1 MSLFDDIDRLILN
14 QLQGGFPISPQPFAE
29 CADHLGMDERTLLAR
44 IDRLIRENIATR
56 FGPMYQIEKLGGA
69 FTLAAIKVP
78 EDRFDAVAAQVNA
91 FQEVA
96 HNYQRDHEF
105 NMWFVLA
112 TDTPTRIAD
121 TLARIESA
129 TGLKVF
135 NMPKEK
141 EYFIG
146 ARFSA

>member
-14 QLQGGFPISPQPFAE
+14 QLQGGFPISPRPFAE

>member
-1 MSLFDDIDRLILN
+1 MSPLSDIDRDILN
-14 QLQGGFPISPQPFAE
+14 QLQGDFPISSMPFAE
-29 CADHLGMDERTLLAR
+29 SAAHLGIEESQLLAR
-44 IDRLIRENIATR
+44 IENLIRENIVTR

-69 FTLAAIKVP
+69 FTLAAMKVP
-78 EDRFDAVAAQVNA
+78 EAQFDRVTAQVNA

-96 HNYQRDHEF
+96 HNYQRDHAF

-112 TDTPTRIAD
+112 TDSPAKIAETITRIEA
-121 TLARIESA
+121 A

-146 ARFSA
+146 ARFGA

>member
-1 MSLFDDIDRLILN
+1 MSPLSDIDRAILN
-14 QLQGGFPISPQPFAE
+14 QLQGDFPISPKPFAE
-29 CADHLGMDERTLLAR
+29 CAARLGIEESQLLAR
-44 IDRLIRENIATR
+44 IDNLIRENIATR

-69 FTLAAIKVP
+69 FTLAAMKVP
-78 EDRFDAVAAQVNA
+78 EAQFDRVTEQVNA

-96 HNYQRDHEF
+96 HNYQRDHAF

-112 TDTPTRIAD
+112 TDSPAKIAETITRIEA
-121 TLARIESA
+121 A

-146 ARFSA
+146 ARFDA

>member
-1 MSLFDDIDRLILN
+1 MYLLDETDRAIIN
-14 QLQGGFPISPQPFAE
+14 QLQGDFSITARPFAE
-29 CADHLGMDERTLLAR
+29 CAVRFDIDEGQLLAR
-44 IDRLIRENIATR
+44 IDRMLQENVITR

-69 FTLAAIKVP
+69 FTLAAMKVP
-78 EDRFDAVAAQVNA
+78 AEQFDRVAAQVNT

-112 TDTPTRIAD
+112 TATPEGISETI
-121 TLARIESA
+121 ARIETE

-135 NMPKEK
+135 NMPKIK

-146 ARFSA
+146 ARFGA

>member
-1 MSLFDDIDRLILN
+1 MYTLDELDRSIIN
-14 QLQGGFPISPQPFAE
+14 QLQGGFPICEYPFSESAAALNVSE
-29 CADHLGMDERTLLAR
+29 TELLTR
-44 IDRLIRENIATR
+44 IERLIQEHIATR

-69 FTLAAIKVP
+69 FTLAAMKVP
-78 EDRFDAVAAQVNA
+78 ADQFERVAAQVNA

-96 HNYQRDHEF
+96 HNYERNHLF

-112 TDTPTRIAD
+112 TETPEQIPEAI
-121 TLARIESA
+121 ARIEA
-129 TGLKVF
+129 ETGIAVF

>member
-1 MSLFDDIDRLILN
+1 MLLDDIDRAIIN
-14 QLQGGFPISPQPFAE
+14 RLQGEFPITANPFSE
-29 CADHLGMDERTLLAR
+29 CAAAIGIDESQLLAR
-44 IDRLIRENIATR
+44 IDRLIRENVATR

-69 FTLAAIKVP
+69 FTLAAMQVP
-78 EDRFDAVAAQVNA
+78 ADRFEQVAAQVNA

-96 HNYQRDHEF
+96 HNYERDHEF

-112 TDTPTRIAD
+112 TETPERIAD
-121 TLARIESA
+121 TIARIETVTS
-129 TGLKVF
+129 LKVF

-146 ARFSA
+146 ARFGA

>member
-1 MSLFDDIDRLILN
+1 MSPLSDIDRAILN
-14 QLQGGFPISPQPFAE
+14 HLQGDFPISPKPFAE
-29 CADHLGMDERTLLAR
+29 CAARLGIDEPQLLER
-44 IDRLIRENIATR
+44 IEDLIRENIATR

-69 FTLAAIKVP
+69 FTLAAMKVP
-78 EDRFDAVAAQVNA
+78 EAQFDRVTEQVNA

-96 HNYQRDHEF
+96 HNYQRDHAF

-112 TDTPTRIAD
+112 TDSPAKIAETITRIEA
-121 TLARIESA
+121 A

-146 ARFSA
+146 ARFDA

>member
-1 MSLFDDIDRLILN
+1 MSPLDEIDRTIIN
-14 QLQGGFPISPQPFAE
+14 RLQGEFPISERPFAE
-29 CADHLGMDERTLLAR
+29 CAKRLNMDESDLLNR
-44 IDRLIRENIATR
+44 ITHLIQENVATR

-69 FTLAAIKVP
+69 FTLAAMKVP
-78 EDRFDAVAAQVNA
+78 ADQFERVAAQVNA

-96 HNYQRDHEF
+96 HNYERNHIF

-112 TDTPTRIAD
+112 TETPEGIAE
-121 TLARIESA
+121 TIARIEST

-135 NMPKEK
+135 NMPKER

>member
-1 MSLFDDIDRLILN
+1 MPFLDDIDRLILN
-14 QLQGGFPISPQPFAE
+14 QLQGDFPISARPFAE
-29 CADHLGMDERTLLAR
+29 CADHLGMDEITLLMR
-44 IDRLIRENIATR
+44 VDHLIRENIATR

-78 EDRFDAVAAQVNA
+78 EDRFDEVAAQVNA

-121 TLARIESA
+121 TIARIESA

>member
-14 QLQGGFPISPQPFAE
+14 QLQGGFPISPRPFAE

-78 EDRFDAVAAQVNA
+78 KDRFDAVAAQVNA